1 MNMLKRLFVS
11 KSELMIGIG
20 FSLIGFFAGSTI
32 IRNSYNNEIPFESPQ
47 EVKESESEASLDQS
61 FLESEKPNNVAKTE
75 DTDIKLLQDKNLPKA
90 PSSSVNEFTSLS
102 QEEKN
107 CIIWKN
113 AYPEAAYKLKQGDS
127 CY

>member
-1 MNMLKRLFVS
+1 MNMLKGLSVS
-11 KSELMIGIG
+11 KIELIIGIG
-20 FSLIGFFAGSTI
+20 FSLVGFYAGSTI
-32 IRNSYNNEIPFESPQ
+32 IRNSYNNEIQLESLQ
-47 EVKESESEASLDQS
+47 EVTESESETSWDQS
-61 FLESEKPNNVAKTE
+61 FVESEKPNNVAKTE
-75 DTDIKLLQDKNLPKA
+75 NTDIKPLQDKNLPKA

>member
-1 MNMLKRLFVS
+1 MNMLKGLSVS
-11 KSELMIGIG
+11 KIELIIGVG
-20 FSLIGFFAGSTI
+20 FSLVGFFAGSTI
-32 IRNSYNNEIPFESPQ
+32 IRNSYNNEIQLESLQ
-47 EVKESESEASLDQS
+47 EVTESESETSWDQS

-75 DTDIKLLQDKNLPKA
+75 DTDIKPLQDKNLPKA

>member
-1 MNMLKRLFVS
+1 MNMLKRLFVN
-11 KSELMIGIG
+11 KIELIIGIG

-32 IRNSYNNEIPFESPQ
+32 IGNLYNNEMQLESPQ
-47 EVKESESEASLDQS
+47 EVTESESEAPLDQS
-61 FLESEKPNNVAKTE
+61 FLESEKPNNIVKTE
-75 DTDIKLLQDKNLPKA
+75 DVDIKLLQDENLPKA

>member
-1 MNMLKRLFVS
+1 MNKLERLFVS
-11 KSELMIGIG
+11 KVELIIGIG

-32 IRNSYNNEIPFESPQ
+32 IGNLYNNEMQLESPQ
-47 EVKESESEASLDQS
+47 EVTESESEAPLDQS
-61 FLESEKPNNVAKTE
+61 FLESEKPNNIVKTE
-75 DTDIKLLQDKNLPKA
+75 DVDIKLLQDENLPKA

>member
-1 MNMLKRLFVS
+1 MNMLKGLSVS
-11 KSELMIGIG
+11 KIELIIGIG
-20 FSLIGFFAGSTI
+20 FSLVGFFAGSTI
-32 IRNSYNNEIPFESPQ
+32 IRNSYNNEIQLESLQ
-47 EVKESESEASLDQS
+47 EVTESESETSWDQS
-61 FLESEKPNNVAKTE
+61 FVESEKPNNVAKTE
-75 DTDIKLLQDKNLPKA
+75 NTDIKPLQDKNLPKA

>member
-1 MNMLKRLFVS
+1 MLKGLSVS
-11 KSELMIGIG
+11 KIELIIGIG
-20 FSLIGFFAGSTI
+20 FSLVGFFVGSTI
-32 IRNSYNNEIPFESPQ
+32 IRNSYNNEIQLESLQ
-47 EVKESESEASLDQS
+47 EVTESESETSWDQS

-75 DTDIKLLQDKNLPKA
+75 DTDIKPLQDKNLPKA

>member
-1 MNMLKRLFVS
+1 
-11 KSELMIGIG
+11 MIGIG

-32 IRNSYNNEIPFESPQ
+32 IRNSYNNEIQLESLQ
-47 EVKESESEASLDQS
+47 EVTESESETSWDQS
-61 FLESEKPNNVAKTE
+61 FVESEKPNNVAKTE
-75 DTDIKLLQDKNLPKA
+75 NTDIKPLQDKNLPKA

>member
-1 MNMLKRLFVS
+1 
-11 KSELMIGIG
+11 MIGIG
-20 FSLIGFFAGSTI
+20 FSLIGFFVGSTI
-32 IRNSYNNEIPFESPQ
+32 IRNSYNIEIPFESPQ
-47 EVKESESEASLDQS
+47 EVTESESEASLDQS
-61 FLESEKPNNVAKTE
+61 FLESQKPNNVAKTE

>member
-1 MNMLKRLFVS
+1 MLKGLSVS
-11 KSELMIGIG
+11 KIELIIGIG
-20 FSLIGFFAGSTI
+20 FSLVGFFAGSTI
-32 IRNSYNNEIPFESPQ
+32 IRNSYNNEIQLESLQ
-47 EVKESESEASLDQS
+47 EVTESESETSWDQS
-61 FLESEKPNNVAKTE
+61 FVESEKPNNVAKTE
-75 DTDIKLLQDKNLPKA
+75 NTDIKPLQDKNLPKA